1 MTNAPGFR
9 PQLSRFRR
17 FLLLMILWLVAGWV
31 TAAPTT
37 EAGKKGLPA
46 TATAPTRGGLEGIM
60 ASGALLGDTSG
71 DGVADVI
78 RARLVVPAD
87 GSGLLAV
94 AAACERLGFESA
106 GMDFDLVVDEARFQ
120 PGGDAFP
127 VVIGRSNRWLPREVA
142 AAVPEAVRALKSWA
156 GVVRGRLNGS
166 DALFILGS
174 DPRAEAFAARSFFG
188 RWPYLWE
195 IWGRE
200 SGPTY
205 DKLLADVAVFLKS
218 GGTPPGALAV
228 TAVYFEDKGQLDRRQ
243 LEAAELSRE
252 MKGWRWDT
260 GEISRLCLSADLP
273 AAATDEA
280 EARCRDLLRR
290 RAAGQGTETLNYPGV
305 AVLEL
310 RLGAGGPLV
319 EIPRFSEPVRFLN
332 RRFQPEETPKFPRA
346 VWLDDLYSLDGLLA
360 DGNNDR
366 IPDDL
371 PFQVVAAQADMSPA
385 LCHLAGRLALET
397 TGARFPLVR
406 LDTELPAL
414 PKAGPLLVAGSG
426 GGVGEALRD
435 LGLDLRPPADGTGV
449 IRAFNG
455 KPLACPQVWAG
466 GATGAETAAAV
477 MYLARFYPF
486 LDAGRAEE
494 RSVPALR
501 EAVERWL
508 AGREPAAAAASLL
521 GEKAPLLKSL
531 AAGPEIK
538 VKGSAFLDRPA
549 AADADGFSKY
559 LRDRF
564 SPAWEIRALSRQEPK
579 AAFTIRQ
586 ELPWEWD
593 LVRELLKKYL
603 AENPS
608 EKDLSLD
615 IRVSEPAAARARIR
629 EEAIALAALDAPGRV
644 ASVRVLSAFK
654 QGFSWLADDISP
666 RLKGKGAARVRIDFQ
681 ARPPAAGEV
690 RKVYEE
696 PVRWLEELYPVDE
709 ILARDLGLKPDAVE
723 FFQIPAD
730 SARPVYRVTATDGKG
745 RTVLTEEFS
754 PLCAERPF
762 FQRFPSWGSAP
773 VPRAGFIV
781 RRGGAELARQAVDT
795 DLDRVWQLY
804 QAEVLPA
811 LEKHVMQLTGNHPT
825 PDKQPFFQRLVADVT
840 ASEPDESLGFQREH
854 VSALEAFHEDF
865 YFMTLEYLNQ
875 LLDKS
880 GTPEGDS
887 VHYVRANPQGAP
899 GTIVPFVRPGGYGK
913 GPVAEFRLE
922 LPQSE
927 APQLEFTWTT
937 PEGVEHPE
945 KVKLAKLEP
954 ESVHCEAIYVRD
966 GAAWGARFRAAL
978 KKDEDFDRFC
988 RFFPVFR
995 ELAAAG
1001 MASPLAGFGLARL
1014 EFDVRSPGARGMFSL
1029 DFPDAKEA
1037 AKRRNGETASLEP
1050 RASSLASSNPQ
1061 SAIRNPQ
1068 SEEFTTKTQRAQRDP
1083 KVSGPQSEVRSP
1095 MSEVRTPHS
1104 ALRTPE
1110 INHGPHEPHEKGSDP
1125 QSGIRNSQPEDSN
1138 PQSEI
1143 RNPQLDQSAIRNP
1156 QSAWNEGDTEK
1167 GISAVPKVTTD
1178 QIICPEECNKLLLQF
1193 QGLPGYR
1200 VFRDGTSYEGRPV
1213 YAAEVLAPSRSEL
1226 VSRTK
1231 LLLRKPTLMLTG
1243 RQHANEVASTS
1254 YILKLMELLAAD
1266 PDWQPY
1272 RQRVNFVLHPMEN
1285 PDGAAL
1291 ACELQRL
1298 NPDHSL
1304 HAGRFSSLGVD
1315 LGYEVDRPDTLLTEA
1330 KVRNKLYGRW
1340 LPDIYLNLHGY
1351 PSHEWVQQFSGYTP
1365 YLFRQYWIPKG
1376 WFAYFKYDD
1385 SGLSP
1390 EYQQAGERLMDYIR
1404 RGMEGVP
1411 AIAAFDQDFY
1421 GRYRRWAVRWQPHI
1435 HYLDP
1440 VGETSLFHTRRS
1452 GTATRPGPRLQ
1463 TTFAEGTPEV
1473 MDETERGEFLAFLS
1487 EQGLAYIRA
1496 HLDYLAASQPA
1507 LVPIEEDKSNYT
1519 FFQLFRR
1526 RPPQAPEP
1534 ASPAQS
1540 KPAEIRKGK
1549 TSSTPPGG
1557 SGQR

>member
-1 MTNAPGFR
+1 MTKSSAVRARATR
-9 PQLSRFRR
+9 PQRV
-17 FLLLMILWLVAGWV
+17 LLLICLCLVIGWVAG
-31 TAAPTT
+31 AASI
-37 EAGKKGLPA
+37 EIGKKGSP
-46 TATAPTRGGLEGIM
+46 TAEKGSSGGGLEGIM
-60 ASGALLGDTSG
+60 AIGALLGDTSG

-78 RARLVVPAD
+78 RARLVVPSD
-87 GSGLLAV
+87 GSGLLSA

-120 PGGDAFP
+120 PGGDTFP
-127 VVIGRSNRWLPREVA
+127 VVIGRNNRWLPPEIA
-142 AAVPEAVRALKSWA
+142 AAVPPPVRALPSWA
-156 GVVRGRLNGS
+156 GVVRGRLHGA
-166 DALFILGS
+166 DALFLFGS

-205 DKLLADVAVFLKS
+205 NKLLADVAAFLKDAGS
-218 GGTPPGALAV
+218 TPGSLAV
-228 TAVYFEDKGQLDRRQ
+228 TAAYFENKGRFDRRQ
-243 LEAAELSRE
+243 LEAAELAKE
-252 MKGWRWDT
+252 MKGWRWET
-260 GEISRLCLSADLP
+260 GEISRLCVLADLP
-273 AAATDEA
+273 PAAREKATA
-280 EARCRDLLRR
+280 ACRGLLQRR
-290 RAAGQGTETLNYPGV
+290 TRGQGTETLNYPGV

-310 RLGAGGPLV
+310 RLGAGGPAAEV
-319 EIPRFSEPVRFLN
+319 PRFSEPIRFLN
-332 RRFQPEETPKFPRA
+332 RRFQPEDKPKFTRA
-346 VWLDDLYSLDGLLA
+346 VWLDDLYSLEGLLA
-360 DGNNDR
+360 DGNSDR

-371 PFQVVAAQADMSPA
+371 PFQLAAAEADLSPA

-397 TGARFPLVR
+397 TGARFPMVR
-406 LDTELPAL
+406 LEAELPAL
-414 PKAGPLLVAGSG
+414 PQAGPLLVVGSG
-426 GGVGEALRD
+426 GSIGEALRD
-435 LGLDLRPPADGTGV
+435 LGLDMRPPEGGAAV

-455 KPLACPQVWAG
+455 KPLACPQLWAG
-466 GATGAETAAAV
+466 GATPGETAAAV
-477 MYLARFYPF
+477 MYLARYYPF
-486 LDAGRAEE
+486 LDAERAEE
-494 RSVPALR
+494 RSVPVLR

-508 AGREPAAAAASLL
+508 SGRDPASAAAALV
-521 GEKAPLLKSL
+521 GEKVPLLQSL
-531 AAGPEIK
+531 AAGAEIK
-538 VKGSAFLDRPA
+538 VKGNAYLDKPV
-549 AADADGFSKY
+549 AADVDGFARY
-559 LRDRF
+559 LKDRF
-564 SPAWEIRALSRQEPK
+564 SPACEICVVSRQEPK
-579 AAFTIRQ
+579 TAFTVRK

-593 LVRELLKKYL
+593 LVREQLKKYL
-603 AENPS
+603 AENPA
-608 EKDLSLD
+608 EKDLTLD
-615 IRVSEPAAARARIR
+615 IRVSEPSAARARIR
-629 EEAIALAALDAPGRV
+629 EEALALAAVDAPGRV
-644 ASVRVLSAFK
+644 ASVRVLSAYK
-654 QGFSWLADDISP
+654 QGFSWLADDVAS
-666 RLKGKGAARVRIDFQ
+666 RLKGKGVARVRIDFQ
-681 ARPPAAGEV
+681 ARPAAASEA

-709 ILARDLGLKPDAVE
+709 ILARDLGLQPDAVE
-723 FFQIPAD
+723 FFQTAAD
-730 SARPVYRVTATDGKG
+730 TAQPVYRVTATDSRGG
-745 RTVLTEEFS
+745 TVLSEEFS
-754 PLCAERPF
+754 PLYEERPF
-762 FQRFPSWGSAP
+762 FQRFPSWGSSP

-781 RRGGAELARQAVDT
+781 RRDGRELARQAVDT

-811 LEKHVMQLTGNHPT
+811 LEKHVMQLTGNRPT
-825 PDKQPFFQRLVADVT
+825 PDKQPFFQRLTADVT
-840 ASEPDESLGFQREH
+840 ASEPDESLGFRREH
-854 VSALEAFHEDF
+854 VSSLEAFHEDF
-865 YFMTLEYLNQ
+865 YFMSLEYLNQ

-880 GTPEGDS
+880 AAAEGES
-887 VHYVRANPQGAP
+887 VHYVRASYGAP
-899 GTIVPFVRPGGYGK
+899 GSVVPFVRPGEYGK

-954 ESVHCEAIYVRD
+954 ESVHCEALYVQ
-966 GAAWGARFRAAL
+966 GAAVRGARFRVAL
-978 KKDEDFDRFC
+978 KKDEDYDRFC

-995 ELAAAG
+995 DLAAAG
-1001 MASPLAGFGLARL
+1001 MPSPLSGFGLARL
-1014 EFDVRSPGARGMFSL
+1014 EFDVRSPGAQGIFTL
-1029 DFPDAKEA
+1029 DLPGAKEA
-1037 AKRRNGETASLEP
+1037 AKRRNGETATRETASPKLTTEAQRTQSNPQAEHRTSNIEHRTSNSEP
-1050 RASSLASSNPQ
+1050 QSEVRSPRSAASNPQ
-1061 SAIRNPQ
+1061 SAIRN
-1068 SEEFTTKTQRAQRDP
+1068 S
-1083 KVSGPQSEVRSP
+1083 
-1095 MSEVRTPHS
+1095 
-1104 ALRTPE
+1104 
-1110 INHGPHEPHEKGSDP
+1110 
-1125 QSGIRNSQPEDSN
+1125 
-1138 PQSEI
+1138 
-1143 RNPQLDQSAIRNP
+1143 QSAG
-1156 QSAWNEGDTEK
+1156 NEGDGENA
-1167 GISAVPKVTTD
+1167 IPAVPKVTTD
-1178 QIICPEECNKLLLQF
+1178 QILCPEECDRLMLQF

-1200 VFRDGTSYEGRPV
+1200 VFRAGMSYEGRPV
-1213 YAAEVLAPSRSEL
+1213 YAAEVLAPSASEL

-1243 RQHANEVASTS
+1243 RQHANEVASTG

-1266 PDWQPY
+1266 PAWQPY

-1304 HAGRFSSLGVD
+1304 HAGRFSSLGID

-1390 EYQQAGERLMDYIR
+1390 EYEQAGRRLMEYIQ

-1411 AIAAFDQDFY
+1411 AIASFDEDFY
-1421 GRYRRWAVRWQPHI
+1421 GRYERWAIRWQPHI

-1473 MDETERGEFLAFLS
+1473 MDETERGEFLGFLS
-1487 EQGLAYIRA
+1487 QQGLAYIRA
-1496 HLDYLAASQPA
+1496 HLDYLAVSQPA
-1507 LVPIEEDKSNYT
+1507 LVPIEEDKSNCT

-1534 ASPAQS
+1534 ALPAGS
-1540 KPAEIRKGK
+1540 RPAENRKGK
-1549 TSSTPPGG
+1549 TL
-1557 SGQR
+1557 RR